1 MKNTFAEPVKNSLLA
16 LILLTI
22 VSVFSSCGGDDDGDP
37 EPQQPTITSIE
48 PAKGE
53 VGDVVTITGT
63 NFSTTASNNK
73 VSFNGVEASIT
84 SATAT
89 EIKTTVPATAT
100 TGKVTVTVEGVDPV
114 ISTSDFTVFD
124 CSALTLTLAS
134 GGYSIEAEVSGG
146 TAPYEYA
153 LDNGNFQSE
162 SSFDVDAVDHTVK
175 VKDANGCE
183 ATASITAATLKTYT
197 DERDGQTYSVVKIGD
212 QVWLGE
218 NFALNTNT
226 ADSTSSW
233 CPEDVAAN
241 CETYGR
247 LYTWYVASEMAPEGW
262 RLPSQADWETL
273 IAEVGGEATAGKT
286 LKEGSFGLQR
296 ASYRDE
302 NGSFGTLGVVGQ
314 YWSSQV
320 DPDDNDLMI
329 NYEISSSDAID
340 SYSLL
345 GKVAISVRLIKE

>member
-1 MKNTFAEPVKNSLLA
+1 MKNTFVELVENSLLA
-16 LILLTI
+16 LILLTV
-22 VSVFSSCGGDDDGDP
+22 VSVFSSCGGDDNGDP
-37 EPQQPTITSIE
+37 EPQQPAITSIE

-53 VGDVVTITGT
+53 VGDVVTIIGI
-63 NFSTTASNNK
+63 NFSATASGNK

-84 SATAT
+84 SSTAT
-89 EIKTTVPATAT
+89 EIKTVVPASAT

-114 ISTSDFTVFD
+114 SSTSDFTVFD

-153 LDNGNFQSE
+153 LDNGSFQSE
-162 SSFDVDAVDHTVK
+162 SNFDVDAIDHTVK

-183 ATASITAATLKTYT
+183 ATSSISAATLKTYT
-197 DERDGQTYSVVKIGD
+197 DQRDEQTYSVVKIGD
-212 QVWLGE
+212 QVWLGQ
-218 NFALNTNT
+218 NFNLNTNT

-262 RLPSQADWETL
+262 RLPTKDDWETL
-273 IAEVGGEATAGKT
+273 FEEVGGKSAAGDALVEAPFLALEAGFR
-286 LKEGSFGLQR
+286 L
-296 ASYRDE
+296 A
-302 NGSFGTLGVVGQ
+302 NGSFGSPGTFGDF
-314 YWSSQV
+314 WSSSI
-320 DPDDNDLMI
+320 DEDNPTKGVY
-329 NYEISSSDAID
+329 YELSSPGVYQ
-340 SYSLL
+340 YSAEKTEV
-345 GKVAISVRLIKE
+345 GFSVRLIKN